1 MGDDARLPTLATPD
15 AELAEARFFLSGWT
29 LTRYAERYRREQR
42 ATTTTTTTT
51 TTPAERFERSTRE
64 GDGVTPPEPDVELDV
79 ELDVD
84 VGGGA
89 FGWTPA
95 GPPTTPAQ
103 RGRARRPRARRRPR
117 AKGVLTIPSC
127 ATVGQALRELAAAD
141 VLAAPAIDA
150 ATGDYA
156 GWISCGGLVAQILR
170 QLYPALT
177 DPTLFAQDDVEAAVE
192 DAADDQDAN
201 AMCFREAFD
210 VAASRASAEARG
222 LWSKLARVGDDGDT
236 CYVGFADTTLLDFV
250 SRGLDVRAA
259 DRKRIGD
266 FEPCHRIG
274 VFAERED
281 ARAACEDQKNVK
293 AGGVYAKAEG
303 AAVGGGGD
311 GDDDGD
317 DDDDDDSLDI
327 TLADMRPKWIAVVA
341 QLDVVDLMVANEDQL
356 GTYPHATTMRTLGF
370 ANATVGDQTWGVS
383 AVTSD
388 FPVAGCLAIMRNA
401 EVSGV
406 AVLDEERRFLVGSLS
421 ASDVRRVVDADDLA
435 RALEETALEFLKT
448 RVWSEARGK
457 PPKKPPGADADA
469 EEEEEEDAPGKVLK
483 KRRSPRERGRMGTS
497 VQEEEEEDGT
507 STDAARWRSRVVTA
521 TPDAS
526 LMSVMRK
533 MSEARVHRVYIA
545 DTPYSP
551 PRGVCTCTD
560 VMRIFAVDP
569 GSPEGSAR
577 LTW

>member
-1 MGDDARLPTLATPD
+1 M
-15 AELAEARFFLSGWT
+15 
-29 LTRYAERYRREQR
+29 
-42 ATTTTTTTT
+42 
-51 TTPAERFERSTRE
+51 
-64 GDGVTPPEPDVELDV
+64 
-79 ELDVD
+79 
-84 VGGGA
+84 
-89 FGWTPA
+89 
-95 GPPTTPAQ
+95 
-103 RGRARRPRARRRPR
+103 
-117 AKGVLTIPSC
+117 
-127 ATVGQALRELAAAD
+127 RELAAAD

-317 DDDDDDSLDI
+317 DDDDDDDSLDI

-370 ANATVGDQTWGVS
+370 ANATVGDQTLGRFRRYVG
-383 AVTSD
+383 
-388 FPVAGCLAIMRNA
+388 FPRRRMPRDHAQRRGQRRRRARRGEAIPGRFRCP
-401 EVSGV
+401 
-406 AVLDEERRFLVGSLS
+406 RRTFD
-421 ASDVRRVVDADDLA
+421 ASS
-435 RALEETALEFLKT
+435 T
-448 RVWSEARGK
+448 RTIS
-457 PPKKPPGADADA
+457 
-469 EEEEEEDAPGKVLK
+469 
-483 KRRSPRERGRMGTS
+483 RERSRR
-497 VQEEEEEDGT
+497 Q
-507 STDAARWRSRVVTA
+507 RWNS
-521 TPDAS
+521 
-526 LMSVMRK
+526 
-533 MSEARVHRVYIA
+533 
-545 DTPYSP
+545 
-551 PRGVCTCTD
+551 
-560 VMRIFAVDP
+560 
-569 GSPEGSAR
+569 
-577 LTW
+577 